1 MAIKGLGLSI
11 NENFPALRHRNFRL
25 FWIGQCFSLIGT
37 WMQNIG
43 QSWLVL
49 ELTHSALKLSII
61 TMMQF
66 LPMLLFSLAFGT
78 LIDKFPKK
86 NVLIFTQTAMMVLAL
101 ILATLTYFK
110 VIEYWHIVILAL
122 ALGIVNTLDMPTRQA
137 YMSEIVERK
146 DIMNA
151 IALNS
156 SIFNLARIIGPA
168 IAGLMI
174 GLWGIAICFYLNALS
189 FLAVIGGLFMIDA
202 VGKPVVKM
210 STNFFKSVSEEAL
223 NGLKYVN
230 SKDELK
236 RPLIFLA
243 FIAILVMNY
252 GVVIPIFAKQT
263 LGMDATGYAFLM
275 AIMGT
280 GSFSGAMIVAIK
292 SNLGPQTKFQLA
304 GALGSSVFLL
314 LLGVQNNLILI
325 SIFLFGLGFSAS
337 VFISM
342 INSVLQI
349 NASEM
354 MRGRVMSIYTLVF
367 VGFSPF
373 GSLISGILMEYFQAP
388 GCMVIT
394 GILGLLITMVF
405 IYQHNNPKKT
415 MVSEVLS

>member
-1 MAIKGLGLSI
+1 MSEKGFGLSI
-11 NENFPALRHRNFRL
+11 NKNFPALKHRNFRL
-25 FWIGQCFSLIGT
+25 FWIGQCLSLIGT

-49 ELTHSALKLSII
+49 ELTHSAFLLSIV
-61 TMMQF
+61 TMIQF

-86 NVLIFTQTAMMVLAL
+86 VVLIFTQTAMMILAL
-101 ILATLTYFK
+101 ILATLTYFN
-110 VIEYWHIVILAL
+110 VIEYWHIVVLAL

-146 DIMNA
+146 DLMNA
-151 IALNS
+151 VALNS

-168 IAGLMI
+168 IAGIMI

-202 VGKPVVKM
+202 VGKPLVAM
-210 STNFFKSVSEEAL
+210 SQHFFKSVVEEAK

-230 SKDELK
+230 SKADLK

-243 FIAILVMNY
+243 LISILAMNY
-252 GVVIPIFAKQT
+252 GLVIPIYAKQT
-263 LGMDATGYAFLM
+263 LGMDATGYGFLM
-275 AIMGT
+275 GVMGL

-292 SNLGPQTKFQLA
+292 SHVGPQTKFQLA
-304 GALGSSVFLL
+304 GALGASVSMFLL
-314 LLGVQNNLILI
+314 GIQSNLILI
-325 SIFLFGLGFSAS
+325 YIFLFGMGFSAS

-342 INSVLQI
+342 INSALQLSS
-349 NASEM
+349 SEH

-367 VGFSPF
+367 VGFTPF
-373 GSLISGILMEYFQAP
+373 GSLIAGVLMEAFQAP
-388 GCMVIT
+388 GCMIIT
-394 GILGLLITMVF
+394 GLLG
-405 IYQHNNPKKT
+405 T
-415 MVSEVLS
+415 MVSIAYIYVHNRPSKSTLSNAV